1 MIKKFCYTSTK
12 GVGKMTGSNVFV
24 GRQPILDRNGD
35 IYAYELLYRNSY
47 NNFYPDVDPKKATIG
62 LLVNTF
68 LTIGVKKVSENS
80 LSFINFTGELLAQD
94 IFLSLNPDNVVIE
107 VLENVEITPSLL
119 TRLRSL
125 KGDGFK
131 IALDDFILQPQY
143 RVHRDLFKIVD
154 FIKVDYLATTL
165 IERKEIADFIRKH
178 PEIVL
183 IAEKIETEEQFTTA
197 KATGYSLFQGYFF
210 AKPEIITGVEIP
222 SNATLHFQIMERLYQ
237 QSPDV
242 NEITELI
249 MHDISLSYKL
259 LRIINTHA
267 FGVPKQIASIKQAI
281 VLIGLRETNR
291 WIQVLAMREIGEGE
305 GNGRA
310 KALAEYS
317 LTRAKMSELLAKQNG
332 QQNPEQYFL
341 TGMFSLIDV
350 ILKRSWDAIFQL
362 IPLSDDVVSTLRG
375 EPTEITPYL
384 ELTIAVEQFD
394 WDTIE
399 YLSKKMKIS
408 QTELSR
414 ITLEAHQ
421 WVQQIE

>member
-1 MIKKFCYTSTK
+1 MR
-12 GVGKMTGSNVFV
+12 KMVVSNVFV
-24 GRQPILDRNGD
+24 GRQPILDRNGN

-47 NNFYPDVDPKKATIG
+47 NNFYPDVDPQKATIG

-94 IFLSLNPDNVVIE
+94 IFLSLNPDHVVVE
-107 VLENVEITPSLL
+107 VLETVEITPSLIS
-119 TRLRSL
+119 RLRSL
-125 KGDGFK
+125 KKDGFK

-154 FIKVDYLATTL
+154 FIKVDYLATTQ
-165 IERKEIADFIRKH
+165 IERMEIAEFILKY

-183 IAEKIETEEQFTTA
+183 IAEKIETEEQFATA

-222 SNATLHFQIMERLYQ
+222 SNAALHFQIMERLHQ

-242 NEITELI
+242 DEVAELI

-259 LRIINTHA
+259 LRLINTLA
-267 FGVPKQIASIKQAI
+267 FSVPKQISSIKQAI

-291 WIQVLAMREIGEGE
+291 WIQVLAMREIGQGE

-317 LTRAKMSELLAKQNG
+317 LTRAKMCELLAKRDGRENH
-332 QQNPEQYFL
+332 EQYFL
-341 TGMFSLIDV
+341 TGMFSLINV
-350 ILKRSWDAIFQL
+350 ILKRSWNAIFQL
-362 IPLSDDVVSTLRG
+362 IPLSDEVVSTLRG
-375 EPTEITPYL
+375 EPTAITPYL
-384 ELTIAVEQFD
+384 ELTIAVEKFD
-394 WDTIE
+394 WDKIDQ
-399 YLSKKMKIS
+399 LSKEMKIS

-414 ITLEAHQ
+414 ISLETHR
-421 WVQQIE
+421 WVQSIE

>member
-1 MIKKFCYTSTK
+1 MKICYTRTN
-12 GVGKMTGSNVFV
+12 GVGRMTVSNVFV

-47 NNFYPDVDPKKATIG
+47 NNFYPDVDPQKATIG

-94 IFLSLNPDNVVIE
+94 IFLSLNPDYIVVE
-107 VLENVEITPSLL
+107 VLETVEITPSLVS
-119 TRLRSL
+119 RLRSL
-125 KGDGFK
+125 KKDGFK
-131 IALDDFILQPQY
+131 IALDDFVLQPQY

-154 FIKVDYLATTL
+154 FIKVDYLATSL
-165 IERKEIADFIRKH
+165 IERMEIAEFILKY
-178 PEIVL
+178 PDIVL
-183 IAEKIETEEQFTTA
+183 IAEKIETEEQFATA
-197 KATGYSLFQGYFF
+197 KATGYALFQGYFF

-222 SNATLHFQIMERLYQ
+222 SNATLHFQIMERLHQ

-242 NEITELI
+242 DEVAELI

-259 LRIINTHA
+259 LRLINTLA
-267 FGVPKQIASIKQAI
+267 FGVPKQISSIKQAI

-291 WIQVLAMREIGEGE
+291 WIQVLAMRELGEGE

-310 KALAEYS
+310 KALVEYS
-317 LTRAKMSELLAKQNG
+317 LTRAKMCELLAKRDG
-332 QQNPEQYFL
+332 QKNPEQYFL
-341 TGMFSLIDV
+341 TGMFSLINV
-350 ILKRSWDAIFQL
+350 ILKRSWNAIFQL
-362 IPLSDDVVSTLRG
+362 IPLSDEVVSTLRG

-384 ELTIAVEQFD
+384 ELTIAVEKFD
-394 WDTIE
+394 WDKIDK
-399 YLSKKMKIS
+399 LSMEMKIS

-414 ITLEAHQ
+414 ISLEAHR
-421 WVQQIE
+421 WVQSIE